1 MPKRLT
7 LFAPVLLAVVLSI
20 GIMAW
25 FGYHNAKD
33 ILEQE
38 LVAHQKMIAQSAVD
52 AIHTYFT
59 GITENVETLAASGP
73 IRRLLKNP
81 DSAEE
86 MDSKENEDFI
96 IPMAD
101 TENIILKAVIWM
113 TCSAIC
119 LGIFSMVRTEGIST
133 KAFIKTDFL
142 RKALT

>member
-59 GITENVETLAASGP
+59 GITENVETLAPAPSAGCSRIP
-73 IRRLLKNP
+73 IRRKRWIRRGGLR
-81 DSAEE
+81 A
-86 MDSKENEDFI
+86 
-96 IPMAD
+96 
-101 TENIILKAVIWM
+101 
-113 TCSAIC
+113 CSSGTSRIC
-119 LGIFSMVRTEGIST
+119 PTSTFSTRT
-133 KAFIKTDFL
+133 A
-142 RKALT
+142 R

>member
-1 MPKRLT
+1 
-7 LFAPVLLAVVLSI
+7 
-20 GIMAW
+20 MAW

-81 DSAEE
+81 EFGGRDRFGAAAYAPVHPAPVGYAQPQPS
-86 MDSKENEDFI
+86 
-96 IPMAD
+96 
-101 TENIILKAVIWM
+101 
-113 TCSAIC
+113 
-119 LGIFSMVRTEGIST
+119 RTRT
-133 KAFIKTDFL
+133 A
-142 RKALT
+142 R

>member
-59 GITENVETLAASGP
+59 GITENVETLAPSAGCSRIP
-73 IRRLLKNP
+73 IRRKRWIRRGGLR
-81 DSAEE
+81 A
-86 MDSKENEDFI
+86 
-96 IPMAD
+96 
-101 TENIILKAVIWM
+101 
-113 TCSAIC
+113 CSSGTSRIC
-119 LGIFSMVRTEGIST
+119 PTSTFSTRT
-133 KAFIKTDFL
+133 A
-142 RKALT
+142 R

>member
-52 AIHTYFT
+52 AIQIGRAH
-59 GITENVETLAASGP
+59 V
-73 IRRLLKNP
+73 
-81 DSAEE
+81 
-86 MDSKENEDFI
+86 
-96 IPMAD
+96 
-101 TENIILKAVIWM
+101 
-113 TCSAIC
+113 
-119 LGIFSMVRTEGIST
+119 
-133 KAFIKTDFL
+133 
-142 RKALT
+142 

>member
-81 DSAEE
+81 DSAE
-86 MDSKENEDFI
+86 
-96 IPMAD
+96 
-101 TENIILKAVIWM
+101 
-113 TCSAIC
+113 
-119 LGIFSMVRTEGIST
+119 
-133 KAFIKTDFL
+133 
-142 RKALT
+142 

>member
-73 IRRLLKNP
+73 IRRLPIRRKRWIRRGGLR
-81 DSAEE
+81 A
-86 MDSKENEDFI
+86 
-96 IPMAD
+96 
-101 TENIILKAVIWM
+101 
-113 TCSAIC
+113 CSSGTSRIC
-119 LGIFSMVRTEGIST
+119 PTSTFSTRT
-133 KAFIKTDFL
+133 A
-142 RKALT
+142 R

>member
-59 GITENVETLAASGP
+59 GITENVETLASAGCSRIP
-73 IRRLLKNP
+73 IRRKRWIRRGGLR
-81 DSAEE
+81 A
-86 MDSKENEDFI
+86 
-96 IPMAD
+96 
-101 TENIILKAVIWM
+101 
-113 TCSAIC
+113 CSSGTSRIC
-119 LGIFSMVRTEGIST
+119 PTSTFSTRT
-133 KAFIKTDFL
+133 A
-142 RKALT
+142 R